1 MDMIRMEHVKKAYN
15 TGKSLALNDFSCTI
29 GQSEMVSIVGK
40 SGSGKSTVLNIIAA
54 IDHIDEGNCY
64 FENKDISKMNKKD
77 QTIYRRDNVGIVF
90 QHYAL
95 IENYSIYDNIAIPLR
110 LKRIDKKRVNQGV
123 REIAEKLDIIKQLEK
138 YPHQLSGGEAQRAA
152 IARAI
157 IHNPKLLLADEP
169 TGALDEKNGE
179 QIFRIFR
186 NLNEDGM
193 TVLIVTHD
201 MDMARKCDRTICIKD
216 GKNCI

>member
-1 MDMIRMEHVKKAYN
+1 MRA
-15 TGKSLALNDFSCTI
+15 
-29 GQSEMVSIVGK
+29 
-40 SGSGKSTVLNIIAA
+40 
-54 IDHIDEGNCY
+54 
-64 FENKDISKMNKKD
+64 
-77 QTIYRRDNVGIVF
+77 
-90 QHYAL
+90 
-95 IENYSIYDNIAIPLR
+95 
-110 LKRIDKKRVNQGV
+110 
-123 REIAEKLDIIKQLEK
+123 IAEKLDIIKHLEK

-201 MDMARKCDRTICIKD
+201 MDMARKCDRTIRIKD
-216 GKNCI
+216 GKNCT

>member
-1 MDMIRMEHVKKAYN
+1 MDMIRMEHVKKTYN
-15 TGKSLALNDFSCTI
+15 TGKNLALNDFSCTI
-29 GQSEMVSIVGK
+29 GRSEMVSIVGK

-54 IDHIDEGNCY
+54 IDHIDAGNYY
-64 FENKDISKMNKKD
+64 FENKDISKMNKKA

-110 LKRIDKKRVNQGV
+110 LKKIDKKKVDQSV
-123 REIAEKLDIIKQLEK
+123 RAIAEKLDIIKHLEK

-201 MDMARKCDRTICIKD
+201 MDMARKCDRTIRIKD
-216 GKNCI
+216 GKNCT